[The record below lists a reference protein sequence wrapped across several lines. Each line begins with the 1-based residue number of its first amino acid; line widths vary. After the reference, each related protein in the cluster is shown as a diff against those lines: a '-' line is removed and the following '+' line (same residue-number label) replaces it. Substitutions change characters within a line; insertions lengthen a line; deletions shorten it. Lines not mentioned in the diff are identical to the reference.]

1 MSKPKFEL
9 DINIPRTFKLLQT
22 DPATGQSSYGAWWL
36 YNVIC
41 EGTEYSFFAP
51 EKVVNN
57 FKQNHVGQQDE
68 ITITKKI
75 TKSGKANI
83 VDFEINIKKP
93 NSEAPMNEQNVTD
106 TGVINNGSNGNEILS
121 GDYPLMLQAMTEAV
135 NLRQQLGVDID
146 INKLG
151 VTLFLRRVRA

>member
-36 YNVIC
+36 YNVIS

-83 VDFEINIKKP
+83 VDYEINIKKP
-93 NSEAPMNEQNVTD
+93 EQKQQSSNSENPYNDNETMS
-106 TGVINNGSNGNEILS
+106 T
-121 GDYPLMLQAMTEAV
+121 DYPVMLQAMSDAV
-135 NLRQQLGVDID
+135 KLREELGVDID

>member
-36 YNVIC
+36 YNVISG
-41 EGTEYSFFAP
+41 GTEYSFFAP
-51 EKVVNN
+51 EKVVNH

-83 VDFEINIKKP
+83 VDYEISILKPEIKQQP
-93 NSEAPMNEQNVTD
+93 PHSENPYNDNETMS
-106 TGVINNGSNGNEILS
+106 T
-121 GDYPLMLQAMTEAV
+121 DYPVMLQAMSDAV
-135 NLRQQLGVDID
+135 KLREELGVDID

>member
-9 DINIPRTFKLLQT
+9 DINIPRTFRLLQT
-22 DPATGQSSYGAWWL
+22 DPATGQSSYGSWWL
-36 YNVIC
+36 YNVIS
-41 EGTEYSFFAP
+41 EGVEYSFFAP
-51 EKVVNN
+51 EKVVNH
-57 FKQNHVGQQDE
+57 FKQSHVGQQDE

-83 VDFEINIKKP
+83 VDFEVNIQKP
-93 NSEAPMNEQNVTD
+93 EQKQQAPHSDNPYNDNETMS
-106 TGVINNGSNGNEILS
+106 T
-121 GDYPLMLQAMTEAV
+121 DYPVMLQAMTDAV
-135 NLRQQLGVDID
+135 KLREELGVDID

>member
-36 YNVIC
+36 YNVISG
-41 EGTEYSFFAP
+41 GTEYSFFAP
-51 EKVVNN
+51 EKVVDH

-83 VDFEINIKKP
+83 VDYEISILKP
-93 NSEAPMNEQNVTD
+93 ETKQQAPHSENPYNDNETMS
-106 TGVINNGSNGNEILS
+106 T
-121 GDYPLMLQAMTEAV
+121 DYPVMLQAMSDAV
-135 NLRQQLGVDID
+135 KLREELGVDID

>member
-1 MSKPKFEL
+1 MSKPKLEL
-9 DINIPRTFKLLQT
+9 DINIPKKIKLLQT
-22 DPATGQSSYGAWWL
+22 DPASGQSSYGQWWL
-36 YNVIC
+36 YNVIS

-51 EKVVNN
+51 EKIVNI
-57 FKQNHVGQQDE
+57 FKQSHVGQQDE

-83 VDFEINIKKP
+83 VDYEVNIQKP
-93 NSEAPMNEQNVTD
+93 ETKQQTQHSENPYNDNKSMST
-106 TGVINNGSNGNEILS
+106 
-121 GDYPLMLQAMTEAV
+121 DYPVMLQAMSDAV
-135 NLRQQLGVDID
+135 KLRAELGVDID

>member
-36 YNVIC
+36 YNVIS
-41 EGTEYSFFAP
+41 EGIEYSFFAP

-83 VDFEINIKKP
+83 VDYEISIQKP
-93 NSEAPMNEQNVTD
+93 EQKQQVPHSENPYNDNETMS
-106 TGVINNGSNGNEILS
+106 T
-121 GDYPLMLQAMTEAV
+121 DYPVMLKAMSDAV
-135 NLRQQLGVDID
+135 KLRQELGVDID

>member
-36 YNVIC
+36 YNVISD
-41 EGTEYSFFAP
+41 GIEYSFFAP

-83 VDFEINIKKP
+83 VDYEISIQKP
-93 NSEAPMNEQNVTD
+93 DAKQQVLHAENPYNDNETMS
-106 TGVINNGSNGNEILS
+106 T
-121 GDYPLMLQAMTEAV
+121 DYPVMLQAMSDAV
-135 NLRQQLGVDID
+135 KLREELGVEID

>member
-9 DINIPRTFKLLQT
+9 DINIPRTFRLLQT

-36 YNVIC
+36 YNVIS

-57 FKQNHVGQQDE
+57 FKQNHVGQHDE

-83 VDFEINIKKP
+83 VDYEIAIKKP
-93 NSEAPMNEQNVTD
+93 AND
-106 TGVINNGSNGNEILS
+106 FVIADDGGYQGNENFS
-121 GDYPLMLQAMTEAV
+121 SDYPVMLQAMTEAV
-135 NLRQQLGVDID
+135 NLRQQLGVEID